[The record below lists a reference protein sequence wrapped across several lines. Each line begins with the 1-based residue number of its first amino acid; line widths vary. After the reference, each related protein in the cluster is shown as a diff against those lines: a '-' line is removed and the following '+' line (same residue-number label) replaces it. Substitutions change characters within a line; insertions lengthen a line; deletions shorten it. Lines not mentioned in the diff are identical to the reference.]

1 MRKNLWTLPRQWA
14 RSHPDWLREHA
25 GLDLADPLVVEALS
39 AEMGRAEAA
48 LAIRA
53 AEWRQEYGLWR
64 SLLVRRRSDGAL
76 MPAIAGQK
84 TLEKL
89 HVLCGIEGDP
99 ADAFRRGEARRTA
112 LREAFDAAGEAREKA
127 LALRELRLLR
137 MRLCRLAGW
146 PLAAIRTVCVR
157 DGEPDADQRQEI
169 FRQAE
174 GHCRGWRAYAWH
186 AKKYPTAKAVAESV
200 GQYSSRCSYRKYER
214 SLRGGWW
221 QMTWDGQTILGAGNR
236 VTLPDGRV
244 FRVGSWIDSKTARRK
259 FSAPELVEI
268 REAVAHA

>member
-1 MRKNLWTLPRQWA
+1 MRKNLWTMPRQWA

-25 GLDLADPLVVEALS
+25 GLDLADPLVREALS

-53 AEWRQEYGLWR
+53 AEWQQEYGLWR
-64 SLLVRRRSDGAL
+64 SQLVRRRSDGAL

-112 LREAFDAAGEAREKA
+112 QRTAFDAAGEAQEKA
-127 LALRELRLLR
+127 LARRERRLMR
-137 MRLCRLAGW
+137 YRLCRLAGW
-146 PLAAIRTVCVR
+146 PLLAAKSVRVR
-157 DGEPDADQRQEI
+157 DGEPDPDTRREI
-169 FRQAE
+169 FQRAN
-174 GHCRGWRAYAWH
+174 GHCRGWQAYAWS
-186 AKKYPTAKAVAESV
+186 AKLVPVAVTVSEDA
-200 GQYSSRCSYRKYER
+200 GRYSSRCSYRKYER
-214 SLRGGWW
+214 SLCGGWW
-221 QMTWDGQTILGAGNR
+221 QMTWDGQAMTCAGNR

-259 FSAPELVEI
+259 FSAPELVET
-268 REAVAHA
+268 REAVTHA